1 MSSSS
6 LPSKSNH
13 TDTIKPV
20 DPFYGSVDSKVPE
33 TEIYEEQDIVKDS
46 YDRDTV
52 VEVDSAT
59 ITATAATNQLDI
71 YPTDQP
77 IGFWKKTG
85 LKLNSYFPFIFS
97 KRFAIIFVHGQIL
110 SLCIVSTN
118 TLTTF
123 MSNNGVNI
131 PAFQSL
137 FVYVI
142 LALIFVPYTIYKHG
156 FLHLFK
162 QIWFRS
168 GWKYFILAFADV
180 QGNYF
185 IVKAYN
191 YTNLLSASLLDNLAI
206 VFVVILS
213 FLFLKVRYHWAQCLG
228 IIVCIGGSVVVVV
241 SDLLTDKNWAPSDP
255 LKGDLFVV
263 LSAFCYGLSN
273 VLEEFLVSKAPV
285 YEVVGQ
291 LGFFGT
297 FIIGVQCAI
306 FERGSMRNANWQPKI
321 GGYLTGYTL
330 SMLILYCTA
339 PILFRMSSSAFYN
352 LSLLTSDFW
361 SLIIGIRVFGYYVFW
376 LYPVGFVCIIIGVII
391 YHLVPKSRK
400 TEANKPWL
408 GENQELGVSGFGT
421 AKRDIERKEQ
431 TKNNVDDDAKSPDE
445 ESSRP
450 IDF

>member
-1 MSSSS
+1 M
-6 LPSKSNH
+6 
-13 TDTIKPV
+13 
-20 DPFYGSVDSKVPE
+20 
-33 TEIYEEQDIVKDS
+33 
-46 YDRDTV
+46 
-52 VEVDSAT
+52 
-59 ITATAATNQLDI
+59 
-71 YPTDQP
+71 
-77 IGFWKKTG
+77 
-85 LKLNSYFPFIFS
+85 
-97 KRFAIIFVHGQIL
+97 
-110 SLCIVSTN
+110 
-118 TLTTF
+118 
-123 MSNNGVNI
+123 
-131 PAFQSL
+131 
-137 FVYVI
+137 
-142 LALIFVPYTIYKHG
+142 
-156 FLHLFK
+156 
-162 QIWFRS
+162 
-168 GWKYFILAFADV
+168 
-180 QGNYF
+180 
-185 IVKAYN
+185 
-191 YTNLLSASLLDNLAI
+191 
-206 VFVVILS
+206 
-213 FLFLKVRYHWAQCLG
+213 
-228 IIVCIGGSVVVVV
+228 
-241 SDLLTDKNWAPSDP
+241 
-255 LKGDLFVV
+255 
-263 LSAFCYGLSN
+263 
-273 VLEEFLVSKAPV
+273 VSKAPV